1 MGQIVGQLLSSAAKT
16 AAGSTAVASS
26 SSTSQSAGTTKAST
40 DDSSTK
46 ATSTDRATKTTSA
59 DSPGKP
65 ASASSSTTPSTV
77 DPSTLSED
85 NFLKLSDDDLTKAVR
100 DGKIPT
106 DVTDSQAGMMALQ
119 ERMNHISEMNQMM
132 TSMMQAIHQMKMGV
146 IENLRV

>member
-1 MGQIVGQLLSSAAKT
+1 M
-16 AAGSTAVASS
+16 ASS
-26 SSTSQSAGTTKAST
+26 GSASTSQPAGTTKTST

-46 ATSTDRATKTTSA
+46 AATSDSSAKSASSDSSTKQ
-59 DSPGKP
+59 
-65 ASASSSTTPSTV
+65 ASASSSASPSTV

-132 TSMMQAIHQMKMGV
+132 TSMIQAIHQMKMGV

>member
-1 MGQIVGQLLSSAAKT
+1 VGQNLAQVAAGANT
-16 AAGSTAVASS
+16 SAAGSTATSS
-26 SSTSQSAGTTKAST
+26 SASTSPSAGTTKPST

-46 ATSTDRATKTTSA
+46 
-59 DSPGKP
+59 P
-65 ASASSSTTPSTV
+65 ASVSSSPTPSTV

-100 DGKIPT
+100 EGKIPT

-132 TSMMQAIHQMKMGV
+132 TSMMQAIHHMKMGV